1 MPVWPCETRIV
12 CLLQPY
18 VFKLKSEFEKISIFE
33 KKFKGETYQSSEK
46 YM

>member
-1 MPVWPCETRIV
+1 MPVSPCGTRIV
-12 CLLQPY
+12 GLLQPY

-33 KKFKGETYQSSEK
+33 KKIKRETDHSSEK

>member
-1 MPVWPCETRIV
+1 MPVSPCGTRIV
-12 CLLQPY
+12 GLLQPY

-33 KKFKGETYQSSEK
+33 KKCKRETDQSSEK